1 MSMRAAP
8 ATVYKASAPPTRDG
22 TYRRGHDSKVREVA
36 VGRDGLDGR
45 KHARKPTSD
54 CLVFGHIDDP
64 GSIACVVDKSV
75 IV

>member
-8 ATVYKASAPPTRDG
+8 ATVYKASAPPTRDW

-45 KHARKPTSD
+45 IPTSD

-75 IV
+75 VV